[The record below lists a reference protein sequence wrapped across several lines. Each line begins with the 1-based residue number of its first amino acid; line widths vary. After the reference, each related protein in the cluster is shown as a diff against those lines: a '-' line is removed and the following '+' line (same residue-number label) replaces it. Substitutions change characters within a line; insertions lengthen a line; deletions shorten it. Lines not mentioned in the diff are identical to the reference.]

1 MASHYNNL
9 LCIHCTVEKN
19 KKTLLS
25 CSHCNLPV
33 CRSDKCSMVFPMHN
47 KESIVICKLC
57 EKRIAKKFVLK
68 FNLND
73 LKLIKQKIKTKT
85 TYRKNITKCK
95 NIAYLY

>member
-1 MASHYNNL
+1 MISRYNSR
-9 LCIHCTVEKN
+9 LCIHCTIERNEKI
-19 KKTLLS
+19 LLS

-33 CRSDKCSMVFPMHN
+33 CKSEKCCMIFPMYN
-47 KESIVICKLC
+47 KDNMVICKLC

-85 TYRKNITKCK
+85 TYRRKYSK
-95 NIAYLY
+95 L